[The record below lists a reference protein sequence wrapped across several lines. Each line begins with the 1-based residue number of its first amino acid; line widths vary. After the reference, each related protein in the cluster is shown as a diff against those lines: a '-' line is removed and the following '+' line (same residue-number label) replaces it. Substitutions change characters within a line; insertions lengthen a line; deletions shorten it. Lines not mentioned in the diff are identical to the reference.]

1 MPDRPVVS
9 DYGSPVLSAF
19 AGYPVTGYLAG
30 GGQRYG
36 VLLETALQ
44 RVRIV
49 ALNNRGVAGET
60 EYALPEEWEASK
72 VEAYCFATS
81 PNGRMVSD
89 SMHLTV

>member
-1 MPDRPVVS
+1 MANLILICWARLPNRWQLLRTI
-9 DYGSPVLSAF
+9 DYGGCCWLPV
-19 AGYPVTGYLAG
+19 
-30 GGQRYG
+30 
-36 VLLETALQ
+36 LQ

-81 PNGRMVSD
+81 
-89 SMHLTV
+89 SMDGWCRTACI

>member
-1 MPDRPVVS
+1 MRNR
-9 DYGSPVLSAF
+9 GLILSVRQHRNRKEGF
-19 AGYPVTGYLAG
+19 ASLADKV
-30 GGQRYG
+30 YG

-72 VEAYCFATS
+72 VEVYCFATS